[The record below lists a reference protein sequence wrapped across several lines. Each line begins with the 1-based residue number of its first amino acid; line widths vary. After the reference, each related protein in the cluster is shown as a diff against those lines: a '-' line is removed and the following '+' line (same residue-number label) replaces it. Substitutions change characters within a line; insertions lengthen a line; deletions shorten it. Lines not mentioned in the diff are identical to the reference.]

1 MELHC
6 YRNQVHSVVDAA
18 LFAVFKADSKYVIGV
33 TANGDE
39 YLLLP
44 DRMSLKELLGSLP
57 RLMRVSRSVL
67 VARQYVELVTGPRD
81 ERCVHA
87 AGKQYK
93 LSRDELP
100 ERFEAAAIENAWLRR
115 PTPWDRGRAQL
126 NRDLKTG
133 MFLVFRVE
141 QRRVIAVSANRE
153 KWRLPAKV
161 RLADVEQIVPGLMR
175 VNRSVLVARS
185 QVECVTGSRDE
196 RRVRALGMEYSLS
209 REIDPVT
216 FKIAASE
223 NDSKRSTKIIATRLQ
238 PGHAGSPAT
247 VHQLNSHAIGA

>member
-6 YRNQVHSVVDAA
+6 YRNRVHSVVDAA

-44 DRMSLKELLGSLP
+44 DRMSLKELLGSMP
-57 RLMRVSRSVL
+57 GLMRVSRSVL
-67 VARQYVELVTGPRD
+67 VARRYVELVTGPRD

-100 ERFEAAAIENAWLRR
+100 ERFEAAAIENAELCN
-115 PTPWDRGRAQL
+115 PKPWDRSRAQL
-126 NRDLKTG
+126 TRDLKNG
-133 MFLVFRVE
+133 LFLVFRVE

-161 RLADVEQIVPGLMR
+161 RLTDVEQTVPGLMR
-175 VNRSVLVARS
+175 VNRSVLVART

-196 RRVRALGMEYSLS
+196 RRVRALGIEYSLS
-209 REIDPVT
+209 REIDPLT

-223 NDSKRSTKIIATRLQ
+223 NDSKRSTRFSASRPQ
-238 PGHAGSPAT
+238 PGHPGLPVI
-247 VHQLNSHAIGA
+247 VHQVNSHAIGG